1 MRGAFGVLMIVA
13 LALVGCTSG
22 DAPPPGRLIKGKIES
37 TSEGEA
43 VAPSALGIAPQQ
55 GATAEPAVE
64 DALRASLSLRGVA
77 VEPGA
82 PFVLRYRYVGVPITL
97 DDPGIGIG
105 VGGVFGSSGTQDVG
119 VGLELPVFFDYAGDS
134 GTAFRLD
141 LSLERPDGRRLWRA
155 RADGLARPIDPY
167 AIVRPVVPLLLNRLG
182 ETTPA
187 QSFTR

>member
-1 MRGAFGVLMIVA
+1 MIVT

-22 DAPPPGRLIKGKIES
+22 DSPPPGRLIKGTLES

-43 VAPSALGIAPQQ
+43 VVPSALGIAPQQ

-64 DALRASLSLRGVA
+64 AALRASLSLRGIA

-82 PFVLRYRYVGVPITL
+82 PFVLRYRYFGVPTTL
-97 DDPGIGIG
+97 DDPGFGIG

-119 VGLELPVFFDYAGDS
+119 VGLELPVFSDYAGDS

-141 LSLERPDGRRLWRA
+141 LSLERRDGRRLWRA
-155 RADGLARPIDPY
+155 RADGLARPLDPY

-182 ETTPA
+182 ETTPP

>member
-1 MRGAFGVLMIVA
+1 MRKALALAMIVL

-22 DAPPPGRLIKGKIES
+22 DSPPPGRLVKGTIES
-37 TSEGEA
+37 ANEGEA
-43 VAPSALGIAPQQ
+43 VAPRALHIAPQH
-55 GATAEPAVE
+55 GAETEPAVE
-64 DALRASLSLRGVA
+64 RALRDSLSLRGIA

-82 PFVLRYRYVGVPITL
+82 PFALRYRYVGVPAAL
-97 DDPGIGIG
+97 DDSGLGIG
-105 VGGVFGSSGTQDVG
+105 VGGVFGSSGTQDLGVG
-119 VGLELPVFFDYAGDS
+119 VELPVFSDPARGS

-155 RADGLARPIDPY
+155 RADGLARPIEPY

-182 ETTPA
+182 ETTPP